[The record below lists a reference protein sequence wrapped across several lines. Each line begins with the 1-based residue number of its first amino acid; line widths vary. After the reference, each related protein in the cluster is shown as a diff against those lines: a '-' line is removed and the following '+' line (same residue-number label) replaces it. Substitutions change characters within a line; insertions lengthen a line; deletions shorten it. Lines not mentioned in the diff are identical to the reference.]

1 MRTALATTLHD
12 PDALLA
18 GPFEEAAPKLAEMF
32 GGVAVSLTEATHPRM
47 SEYWPT
53 SSVPASRATPPARR

>member
-32 GGVAVSLTEATHPRM
+32 GGVAVSLTEATYLRL
-47 SEYWPT
+47 
-53 SSVPASRATPPARR
+53 VSRTQWG